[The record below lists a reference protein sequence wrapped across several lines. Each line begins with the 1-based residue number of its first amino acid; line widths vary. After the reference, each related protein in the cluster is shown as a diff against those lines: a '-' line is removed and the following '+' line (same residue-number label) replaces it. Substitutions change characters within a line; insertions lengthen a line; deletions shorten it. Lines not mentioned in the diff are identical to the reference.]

1 MGRTF
6 ATVWTVLLTLLM
18 FIPGTLPDHTED
30 VKETQEKGELTE
42 VVRCGQLLRLSC
54 DRGVL
59 LVKSVTPYHDKL
71 FSGFWG
77 SRSPPRPSLTLTI
90 DVGKSCD
97 GRPLCNS
104 RFRPEDCDPRGP
116 YKILYSCKEPDP
128 CKKNPCEHGECE
140 TKDGDYT
147 CKCYRRW
154 TGKNCNK
161 RDRNGCWSNP
171 CQHGDCVPE
180 EPWRYGGYPGMHGFA
195 EYYNCECHSGW
206 SGRNC
211 ELKIDPCA
219 SDPCQR
225 GFCVE
230 DRGGYKCRCH
240 PGWTGKDCNQED
252 DPCKEKPCQ
261 HGYCVRDR
269 SGHKCRC
276 QPGWTG
282 KNCHIR
288 IDFCKENQCQHGTCE
303 NLKDDYNCKCHS
315 GWSGRHCGHGLR
327 QEGADEEVFHGLLL
341 PAVTCRLSIWTETP
355 LVHEGLAPSC
365 ACSEVVE
372 TATMPLFCLDINECY
387 TQPCHFGTC
396 VNVEGGYSCRC
407 DCGWTGQNCT
417 EMTGDKTTIYLR
429 HGSRGRLVCLHGVL
443 DVVSAQYR
451 QDPSHGCQ
459 GNSKG
464 CLPCNS
470 HRMDQTAMISVRG
483 KCNGRW
489 YCDVVASSIFLLKGP
504 DPCGHVEKRLEVGY
518 RCVEG
523 ESMSPSTEVGTK
535 ASEPAKNI
543 AGPSL
548 TVICRSRGDPP
559 PDVTWRRGEDV
570 VAEDNKHAVVEK
582 SGRRGT
588 ESYLEASLTIA
599 DLSTVDPDNERYV
612 CLASNKEG
620 NGNQPSSMVKGWSM
634 PMKRQTQSTPIA
646 IMDFLKPI
654 PVAMLKK
661 EFNRRLANEETL
673 FTYEYEALPKLLGEE
688 HSQACQNNRDKNR
701 FRNIIS
707 YDHSRV
713 ILSLVDNDPRS
724 DYINASY
731 IDGYNEEKKYIATQG
746 PMQNTVQDFWRMIW
760 ETRSSTILMLSNLV
774 ENCQNKVCK
783 YWSETDTMAY
793 GDFRVTLIG
802 TDKMDYYIA
811 RKFLLTKETAATR
824 REVTQF
830 HFLAWPDFGV
840 PDDPTDLLKFHQTVM
855 KSVPR
860 QNHPIVVHCSAGVG
874 RTGTF
879 ITIDAM
885 LEMMTEEK
893 QVDVFGFVSKMRR
906 NRSFMVQAKAQYVFI
921 YQALLDSH
929 LREDVT
935 KAGKFKLWPPSAL
948 ISQIK
953 IATAQRT
960 EGNSEDEQKAEAY

>member
-1 MGRTF
+1 M
-6 ATVWTVLLTLLM
+6 
-18 FIPGTLPDHTED
+18 
-30 VKETQEKGELTE
+30 
-42 VVRCGQLLRLSC
+42 
-54 DRGVL
+54 
-59 LVKSVTPYHDKL
+59 
-71 FSGFWG
+71 
-77 SRSPPRPSLTLTI
+77 
-90 DVGKSCD
+90 
-97 GRPLCNS
+97 
-104 RFRPEDCDPRGP
+104 
-116 YKILYSCKEPDP
+116 
-128 CKKNPCEHGECE
+128 
-140 TKDGDYT
+140 
-147 CKCYRRW
+147 
-154 TGKNCNK
+154 
-161 RDRNGCWSNP
+161 
-171 CQHGDCVPE
+171 
-180 EPWRYGGYPGMHGFA
+180 
-195 EYYNCECHSGW
+195 
-206 SGRNC
+206 
-211 ELKIDPCA
+211 
-219 SDPCQR
+219 
-225 GFCVE
+225 
-230 DRGGYKCRCH
+230 
-240 PGWTGKDCNQED
+240 
-252 DPCKEKPCQ
+252 
-261 HGYCVRDR
+261 
-269 SGHKCRC
+269 
-276 QPGWTG
+276 
-282 KNCHIR
+282 
-288 IDFCKENQCQHGTCE
+288 
-303 NLKDDYNCKCHS
+303 
-315 GWSGRHCGHGLR
+315 
-327 QEGADEEVFHGLLL
+327 
-341 PAVTCRLSIWTETP
+341 
-355 LVHEGLAPSC
+355 
-365 ACSEVVE
+365 
-372 TATMPLFCLDINECY
+372 
-387 TQPCHFGTC
+387 
-396 VNVEGGYSCRC
+396 
-407 DCGWTGQNCT
+407 
-417 EMTGDKTTIYLR
+417 
-429 HGSRGRLVCLHGVL
+429 
-443 DVVSAQYR
+443 
-451 QDPSHGCQ
+451 
-459 GNSKG
+459 
-464 CLPCNS
+464 
-470 HRMDQTAMISVRG
+470 
-483 KCNGRW
+483 
-489 YCDVVASSIFLLKGP
+489 
-504 DPCGHVEKRLEVGY
+504 
-518 RCVEG
+518 
-523 ESMSPSTEVGTK
+523 
-535 ASEPAKNI
+535 
-543 AGPSL
+543 
-548 TVICRSRGDPP
+548 
-559 PDVTWRRGEDV
+559 
-570 VAEDNKHAVVEK
+570 
-582 SGRRGT
+582 

-620 NGNQPSSMVKGWSM
+620 SGTQASSMVKVLVSGIVITLAGIGATAFSIYFFRKSMLSKKSDIDMSTNLHGSASPMPGRLRPLPSLPKPRWSM

-646 IMDFLKPI
+646 ILDFLKPI

-960 EGNSEDEQKAEAY
+960 EGNSEDGQKGENEI